1 MGNKGMKAL
10 RESGG
15 TGRGGPGHLVD
26 ESGLPYGAGCKR
38 WPDCFTCPDRP
49 NCKASCSDI
58 KIGWQGQGLIAKSK
72 KGE

>member
-15 TGRGGPGHLVD
+15 TGRGGPGHFVG
-26 ESGLPYGAGCKR
+26 ESGLPYGNGCR
-38 WPDCFTCPDRP
+38 HFPDCFTCPFPD
-49 NCKASCSDI
+49 CIA
-58 KIGWQGQGLIAKSK
+58 GQNGLVAKSK